1 MAKRKRYKKP
11 DTGVRFA
18 RVPSGGETCR
28 FCIML
33 ASRGAVYYS
42 EESAGKNNHYHANC
56 RCRIVP
62 SWGLAQIEG
71 YDPALYYDMWQN
83 PDKYPMPE
91 SWKQRHSYAEELA
104 EEVAPSRQIFNVPF
118 TPAESIAEAEE
129 YAKRFVDLGA
139 YKSKVDL
146 RGMTLD
152 AANGLNKVLTDV
164 YNAYDIQ
171 PFASL
176 ERMNMRSN
184 KFSGTTAEAAYEWL
198 VHRFYY
204 NPNYLK
210 TEKALAEH
218 IAEGQKLL
226 ETVKSGADSL
236 IAKYGADSAK
246 GLYLAGLKESGRA
259 LVAQTAPYYD
269 AVFSHE
275 MGHALHDM
283 LLRGQIKEA
292 GIDLKES
299 RLKYAKR
306 ISGYATSSN
315 EEYIAESFAA
325 FYVGETSLLDPE
337 LLALF
342 ERLAK

>member
-1 MAKRKRYKKP
+1 MAKRTQSSVRY
-11 DTGVRFA
+11 A
-18 RVPSGGETCR
+18 RVPTSSRPCS
-28 FCIML
+28 FCCML
-33 ASRGAVYYS
+33 ASRGAVYYA
-42 EESAGKNNHYHANC
+42 ESTAKYVGEKDMNHTNCTCKAVPVFAGE
-56 RCRIVP
+56 
-62 SWGLAQIEG
+62 SIEG
-71 YDPALYYDMWQN
+71 YDKKLYQDMWEN
-83 PDKYPMPE
+83 PDKYPQPE
-91 SWKQRHSYAEELA
+91 SWKKRKSLAAELA
-104 EEVAPSRQIFNVPF
+104 EEAAPERQIFGAPF

-139 YKSKVDL
+139 FKSKVDL
-146 RGMTLD
+146 RGMSLS

-164 YNAYDIQ
+164 YTAYDIQ

-204 NPNYLK
+204 NANYLK

-218 IAEGQKLL
+218 IAEGKRLL
-226 ETVKSGADSL
+226 ETVISGADSL
-236 IAKYGADSAK
+236 IEKYGADSAR

-259 LVAQTAPYYD
+259 MVAQTAPYYD

-283 LLRGQIKEA
+283 LLQGPIKEA
-292 GIDLKES
+292 GIDLKQS

-306 ISGYATSSN
+306 ISGYATSDN
-315 EEYIAESFAA
+315 REYIAESFSA